1 MLFEGERTSHLVS
14 EAGPFSLLGGS
25 ASFQGVFVREK
36 SSILEDSVT
45 NFSWFRADPI
55 LIERAAPD

>member
-1 MLFEGERTSHLVS
+1 MQRRFKQVCRFFCWGD
-14 EAGPFSLLGGS
+14 S

-55 LIERAAPD
+55 LITFKGQIF